1 MTDINRFFGSNVFC
15 PSQAPVPP
23 PSPTHRRTPI
33 RLPAIQDVDDTVSES
48 ADSSVVI
55 RMTARQAG
63 EEVLLVEVTHGDGEE
78 EKKEE
83 E

>member
-1 MTDINRFFGSNVFC
+1 MVVAPLTQRHSIV
-15 PSQAPVPP
+15 PPQIPVPP

-33 RLPAIQDVDDTVSES
+33 RLTAVQDVEDTVSES

-63 EEVLLVEVTHGDGEE
+63 EEVLMVEVTHEDGEGGE
-78 EKKEE
+78 EH
-83 E
+83 